1 MSTPAEPV
9 SLREITLDTLGAI
22 LALEVAPEQQRFVAP
37 NPVSIAQAHFS
48 PEAWFRGIYA
58 GDTPVGFVMLSDRP
72 EQAEYV
78 LWRFMIDRRH
88 QGKGHGRA
96 ALELVIAHVKSR
108 PGAAA
113 LYTSHVPGQG
123 SPGPFYERMGFGYT
137 GEADDDGELTMKL
150 DLTA

>member
-9 SLREITLDTLGAI
+9 SLREITLETLGDI
-22 LALEVAPEQQRFVAP
+22 LALEVAPEQRRFVAP

-58 GDTPVGFVMLSDRP
+58 GDTAVGFVMLSDKP
-72 EQAEYV
+72 EKAEYV

-88 QGKGHGRA
+88 QGRGLGRA

-108 PGAAA
+108 PDATA
-113 LYTSHVPGQG
+113 LHTSHVPGAG
-123 SPGPFYERMGFGYT
+123 NPGPFYESMGFGYT
-137 GEADDDGELTMKL
+137 GEVDEGELIMKL
-150 DLTA
+150 ELTA